1 MRVLILGEGKSGTT
15 ALLRSVATAI
25 GDPSEMF
32 EPELLR
38 EEDLEPDPLV
48 VKKLLLNWRPR
59 EAKLSEHFDKRI
71 FITRDP
77 RDRLISHLLYD
88 AYNAAPSLDSS
99 QRSQWLDALAA
110 KSADPSGIGFAEL
123 MHRWWQITERDLFSQ
138 HVRAIDRTRR
148 FLRRES
154 KGFHLLKYEDYVDG
168 NFAAVNAY
176 LGFELSAGVVASE
189 ESRVARSG
197 SHGDWRLW
205 FTPGDLSVF
214 QPMTSIGLDMQGYDA
229 NDWDLTEIDAIDSAT
244 SVTYVRGLFD
254 RVAPSS

>member
-176 LGFELSAGVVASE
+176 LGFELATGVVASE

-205 FTPGDLSVF
+205 FTQGDLSVF
-214 QPMTSIGLDMQGYDA
+214 QPMTSIGSDMQGYGA